1 MTRKVD
7 CDRFPGSEGKKQKA
21 GVHEMMGRSHV
32 LIISHDNFQA
42 LFAHHLFPSSP
53 LAESLE
59 QATSDRDVNFPES
72 NFASKIPQKTRNIRH
87 WKGNICGKE
96 RQNAL
101 NKKECLKPK
110 RIRFKR

>member
-1 MTRKVD
+1 MTGFLAVRQ
-7 CDRFPGSEGKKQKA
+7 KQKA
-21 GVHEMMGRSHV
+21 GVHEMIGRSHV

-72 NFASKIPQKTRNIRH
+72 NFALKIPQKTRNIRN

-110 RIRFKR
+110 RISFKR

>member
-1 MTRKVD
+1 MTGKVD
-7 CDRFPGSEGKKQKA
+7 CDRFPGSKAKTQKA
-21 GVHEMMGRSHV
+21 DVHEMMGRSHV

-72 NFASKIPQKTRNIRH
+72 NFALKIPQKTRNIRH

-110 RIRFKR
+110 RISLKR

>member
-1 MTRKVD
+1 MTGFLAVR
-7 CDRFPGSEGKKQKA
+7 RKQKA

-32 LIISHDNFQA
+32 LIIMFQA

-53 LAESLE
+53 LAKSLE

-72 NFASKIPQKTRNIRH
+72 NFALKIPQKTRNIRH

-110 RIRFKR
+110 RISFKR